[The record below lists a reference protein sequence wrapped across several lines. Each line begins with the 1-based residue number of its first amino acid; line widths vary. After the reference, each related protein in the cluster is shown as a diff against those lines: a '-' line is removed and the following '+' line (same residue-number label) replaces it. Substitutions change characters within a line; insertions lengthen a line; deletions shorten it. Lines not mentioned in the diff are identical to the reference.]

1 MKSKYQIMRIFLG
14 DNRQDHLK
22 QPMVGAKLALDN
34 VICFYKFLI
43 KIKYEM

>member
-1 MKSKYQIMRIFLG
+1 MRIFLG

-22 QPMVGAKLALDN
+22 QPMVGAKLDN
-34 VICFYKFLI
+34 VIFFYKFLI